1 MVFSVHRYTAKEKEG
16 ETNTRNQYIKGKEP
30 IPEDSCVEVLKNR
43 ITGILP
49 LVKLYF
55 DYPSYRFYK
64 KPSELWFRYGWNK
77 DTSPIRTDDPNPHN
91 VVAEE
96 VSPL

>member
-77 DTSPIRTDDPNPHN
+77 DASPIRTNDPNPHN